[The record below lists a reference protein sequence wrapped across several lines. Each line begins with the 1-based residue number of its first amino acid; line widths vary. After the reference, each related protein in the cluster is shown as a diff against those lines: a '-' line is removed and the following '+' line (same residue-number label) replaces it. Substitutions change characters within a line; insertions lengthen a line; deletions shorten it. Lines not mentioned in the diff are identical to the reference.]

1 MMSLDD
7 AVDLVDYAFDNAN
20 QGDLFI
26 KKAPA
31 ATVETLASALIKIF
45 NSRSK
50 IRVIGIRHG
59 EKMHET
65 LVTKEEMLKS
75 ENLVDHYRIKADSRD
90 LNYDKYFSKG
100 KSKVDGHIE
109 YNSSNTELLNEE
121 KLIKILL
128 KLPEVISELK

>member
-1 MMSLDD
+1 MSLDD
-7 AVDLVDYAFDNAN
+7 AVDLVDYAFENAN

-31 ATVETLASALIKIF
+31 STIKTLAAALIEIF
-45 NSRSK
+45 NSKSK

-75 ENLVDHYRIKADSRD
+75 ENLGDHYRIKADIRD
-90 LNYDKYFSKG
+90 LNYDKYYSQG
-100 KSKVDGHIE
+100 DSKVEVQKE
-109 YNSSNTELLNEE
+109 YNSSNTELLDKEE
-121 KLIKILL
+121 LTKILL
-128 KLPEVISELK
+128 KLPEVISEIK